1 MRSRCAQAWTRLSET
16 RIPRSRRDR
25 TTLRSRCAHSGNRS
39 LVASKLPCLDAQNP
53 GNHFCARNENTD
65 VDAQNPQEEF
75 WASTANTA
83 KYGPHESDVS
93 STQPQT

>member
-25 TTLRSRCAHSGNRS
+25 TTLRSCCAHSGCPQPRR
-39 LVASKLPCLDAQNP
+39 VKTPCLDAQNP
-53 GNHFCARNENTD
+53 GNHFCAPNENTD

-83 KYGPHESDVS
+83 KYGPHESEVS